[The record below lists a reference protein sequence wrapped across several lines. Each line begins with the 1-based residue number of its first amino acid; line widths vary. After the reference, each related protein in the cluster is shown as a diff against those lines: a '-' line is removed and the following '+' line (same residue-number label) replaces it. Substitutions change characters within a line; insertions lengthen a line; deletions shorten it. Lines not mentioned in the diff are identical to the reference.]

1 MKRQAPTIRSSSC
14 RKGRFSMNKNGT
26 DVEDNEDNVEIETD
40 DEEENENENKYHNYD
55 KDHENENENNE
66 GDDDDNVLE
75 ENNEESANED
85 DSMYTPF
92 NTELLPLMERFNEI
106 KIEQLEGEE
115 TNKINLNRSFLD
127 VQLLRL
133 ITPSS
138 QQKAMAYGVRRCN
151 NNNQEII
158 FSRLLLCRVHSQN
171 NYYNS
176 SKLIYLMESKNSN
189 QNMFNNNVE
198 FRDNGVISIGTF
210 FRVVTPL
217 PIENKR
223 RGDIPLIKTHIPLI
237 VMKRPSV
244 TRSIRIR
251 KEIGNLNSLAF
262 ILVGM
267 NIYINRSTAIKTTC
281 GGLLCDKQRCSDWN
295 GTRGCGCYNFRDDIS
310 NIAFEHSVFFQY
322 GNDTIQ
328 HHDFSSTKFSSY
340 YLTHRLPSTVTASA
354 LTMTQEYF
362 DIEEA
367 IADVIGFVNEN
378 GGWTV
383 IGWYKRGIITDKSL
397 LEVPPSNVV
406 STEVASGLIN
416 YHIVQLLPTN
426 NEFMNKNSDLYFQL
440 QQKKYDTS
448 QMQQTY

>member
-1 MKRQAPTIRSSSC
+1 MKRQASSIRSSS
-14 RKGRFSMNKNGT
+14 RRRGKKSMNNNDI
-26 DVEDNEDNVEIETD
+26 DVEYNDDNNQIETD
-40 DEEENENENKYHNYD
+40 GEKDHENEKKDDDYD
-55 KDHENENENNE
+55 NDHENENEHENDNENNEGNERHHENDNENNE
-66 GDDDDNVLE
+66 GDEDDNVSE
-75 ENNEESANED
+75 ENED
-85 DSMYTPF
+85 ELMYTPLD
-92 NTELLPLMERFNEI
+92 TELLPLMERLNEI

-138 QQKAMAYGVRRCN
+138 QQKAMAYGVRRRIN
-151 NNNQEII
+151 SNQEII

-171 NYYNS
+171 NYYS
-176 SKLIYLMESKNSN
+176 GSKLIYLMESKNSN

-217 PIENKR
+217 PIENKM

-310 NIAFEHSVFFQY
+310 NIAFEHSVFFP
-322 GNDTIQ
+322 IW
-328 HHDFSSTKFSSY
+328 K
-340 YLTHRLPSTVTASA
+340 
-354 LTMTQEYF
+354 
-362 DIEEA
+362 
-367 IADVIGFVNEN
+367 
-378 GGWTV
+378 
-383 IGWYKRGIITDKSL
+383 
-397 LEVPPSNVV
+397 
-406 STEVASGLIN
+406 
-416 YHIVQLLPTN
+416 
-426 NEFMNKNSDLYFQL
+426 
-440 QQKKYDTS
+440 
-448 QMQQTY
+448 